1 MKPAQAIREVMTG
14 WERLDPRQVARVFAD
29 HGTYD
34 DPLKDGRLVGP
45 KAILEANA
53 KAMDDL
59 LSCRIELRHVV
70 ETAQVGLAEGDF
82 HAALRAGGTLAFSF
96 AIALEV
102 ADGKVTRLAEYFD
115 TRPLLA

>member
-14 WERLDPRQVARVFAD
+14 WERLDPQQVAELFAD
-29 HGTYD
+29 QGTYD

-45 KAILEANA
+45 SAILEANE
-53 KAMDDL
+53 KAMHDL
-59 LSCRIELRHVV
+59 LSCRIELSHVV
-70 ETAQVGLAEGDF
+70 ETGQVALAEGEF
-82 HAALRAGGTLAFSF
+82 HGVLRAGGTLAFSF
-96 AIALEV
+96 AVVLEV

>member
-1 MKPAQAIREVMTG
+1 MRPAQAIREVMAG
-14 WERLDPRQVARVFAD
+14 WERLDPQQVAELFAD

-53 KAMDDL
+53 KAMHDL
-59 LSCRIELRHVV
+59 LSCRIELSHVV
-70 ETAQVGLAEGDF
+70 ETDQVALAEGEF
-82 HAALRAGGTLAFSF
+82 VSELRTGGTLAFSF
-96 AIALEV
+96 AVVLEV
-102 ADGKVTRLAEYFD
+102 GDGTVTRLAEYFD